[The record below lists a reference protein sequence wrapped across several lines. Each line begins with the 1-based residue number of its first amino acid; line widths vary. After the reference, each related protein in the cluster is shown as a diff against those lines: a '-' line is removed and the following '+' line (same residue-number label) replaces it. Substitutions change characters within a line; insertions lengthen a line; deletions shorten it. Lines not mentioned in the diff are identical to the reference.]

1 MDGQIQAL
9 VDESKA
15 LRQQDDAAMR
25 EITKA
30 QQQEV
35 QYAEEL
41 GRRYGFK
48 ACGRAS

>member
-15 LRQQDDAAMR
+15 LRRQDDVAMR

-35 QYAEEL
+35 
-41 GRRYGFK
+41 
-48 ACGRAS
+48 